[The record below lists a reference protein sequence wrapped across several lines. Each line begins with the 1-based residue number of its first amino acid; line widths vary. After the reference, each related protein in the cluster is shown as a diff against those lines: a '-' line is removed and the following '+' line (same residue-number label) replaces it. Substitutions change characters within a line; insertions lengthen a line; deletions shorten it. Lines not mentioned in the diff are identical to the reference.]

1 MNLRQVIE
9 EEVGR
14 GREVGS
20 RGGTRGAGGTLEE
33 AWHQNWIL
41 SPSSLVLNCQT
52 GDRLV
57 NNLIFIIDKTNR
69 SWKLKCIVE
78 FTFYKFVDISF
89 FSCLQQ
95 ALRNSCE
102 LLRQGKE
109 LDASSLNFM
118 KA

>member
-89 FSCLQQ
+89 FFLFTKKCQVVLDLQYYNSVK
-95 ALRNSCE
+95 LR
-102 LLRQGKE
+102 
-109 LDASSLNFM
+109 
-118 KA
+118 